1 MTQQSTEHKERFT
14 FSSKALAGDSCK
26 VLRFSGTEGLH
37 SLYSFEII
45 LVCQEFIDIDS
56 FIVAP
61 CTLHIARKDDDSV
74 QFHGYPTSCTQNS
87 HSHGWTFY
95 TVQMM
100 PHFSQLRGI
109 VHNAIHVD
117 ADVQEIVQES
127 LGHCAL
133 MAPEHVFQLQKS
145 YPKQDFSMQYNE
157 DMYAYICYY
166 LERYGIYYYFDQQG
180 EREKVIF
187 TDEPLQHMPIV
198 GEKVL
203 TYSPTSGLESL
214 YLDEII
220 FSFNK
225 VQIPLP
231 KNVHL
236 RDYDWK
242 NPNAPLEATALVSE
256 KGHGDLFFY
265 GDGFTS
271 VKEGKRLAT
280 IRAEALRCQGTTF
293 QGLSSVPRMSPGY
306 LFTLDEHFDQSCNG
320 DFLIT
325 QVQHQG
331 SQEAHLS
338 MVLGIRLENPADTV
352 YYRNTFTCI
361 KKEVPFRAPHHTERK
376 KISGMIHAFIDASTD
391 NSTPEIDEFG
401 RYKVLFPQDISG
413 RGAGKASCWLRRAQ
427 PSVGVRYGTS
437 FPLDPGVEVLIAFS
451 DGNPDRPFIAA
462 ALANAETGSMD
473 SSSRALFSGVSTAG
487 GGGLLFN
494 DQAEKQGFNLS
505 TGSMR
510 SGLMMASG
518 SLDSTILQ
526 SDFLNIVSSMSTSS
540 SSSLKS
546 SLSSRLKAEISVDG
560 KPTKISYLILTLLET
575 LAHAQILAQIY
586 SLVTTPSENPYDV
599 ATISKHHTFKENMTA
614 LGMNGLEVTDAIK
627 AFDFITLAAHFDTV
641 PQSPYITKL
650 HAKENA
656 GELSLLAPL
665 TGAHRQFLF
674 AETFSHM
681 FTKALLVTAGSRA
694 QAKEVQ
700 EDKSSEKLDQERTA
714 LKQKMTEYYTKENPK
729 ITQAELEKH
738 YTHYTNYLKEKKISR
753 QIRNWSTQLA
763 SLISEFA
770 SFLLLTKMP
779 QDASS
784 FGGIKINA
792 YEEKK
797 GPIQAL
803 DVAEE
808 KQNQT
813 LNMVIHSA
821 TGTHISSDSHIAL
834 IAGQKQAHNVDAKPA
849 RTLLKKDKK
858 ICTNMGL
865 KDTKPV
871 VFGQANGIGFSA
883 HEKMLIKGTGVSFV
897 AGEPQNAAKT
907 LGEKEGLHMHV
918 AKNIQ
923 LQATKNITQNAKKQS
938 TLKAEKQLNLF
949 TKQLHQ
955 HTEKDVTIA
964 AGKNLNINAEGHLDF
979 SSEALMKIHITS
991 DLAAQGT
998 WGKVQG
1004 KNGGMNIQS
1013 QTSLLSIKAN
1023 GVVDVN

>member
-473 SSSRALFSGVSTAG
+473 SSSRALFSGISTAG

-494 DQAEKQGFNLS
+494 DQGEKQGVNLS

-510 SGLMMASG
+510 SGLMMTSG

-526 SDFLNIVSSMSTSS
+526 SDSLNIVSSMSTSS
-540 SSSLKS
+540 SSSLKN
-546 SLSSRLKAEISVDG
+546 SLSSKFNAQISVNG
-560 KPTKISYLILTLLET
+560 KPNWRDVLKLVFTELTTLTKVGATFAAVET
-575 LAHAQILAQIY
+575 DAKN
-586 SLVTTPSENPYDV
+586 NPYDTKKQSLV
-599 ATISKHHTFKENMTA
+599 NHWKYAADALKTLDLAFATQKK
-614 LGMNGLEVTDAIK
+614 LESLTKGA
-627 AFDFITLAAHFDTV
+627 
-641 PQSPYITKL
+641 PESPYITEWSAKKDAGDFSIQVPLTAANKKFFIAEFTSHMVAKL
-650 HAKENA
+650 ALVGASSIAQHKENA
-656 GELSLLAPL
+656 QDRSSDD
-665 TGAHRQFLF
+665 
-674 AETFSHM
+674 AEK
-681 FTKALLVTAGSRA
+681 KALEAKFNAEYKKKNA
-694 QAKEVQ
+694 QATEEEIRVAREKHLKYLKGKRTAAQARNWTSQVSSLVSEVISFTALL
-700 EDKSSEKLDQERTA
+700 KSSQTA
-714 LKQKMTEYYTKENPK
+714 
-729 ITQAELEKH
+729 
-738 YTHYTNYLKEKKISR
+738 
-753 QIRNWSTQLA
+753 
-763 SLISEFA
+763 
-770 SFLLLTKMP
+770 
-779 QDASS
+779 DV
-784 FGGIKINA
+784 FGGVRINSPDA
-792 YEEKK
+792 N
-797 GPIQAL
+797 
-803 DVAEE
+803 VA
-808 KQNQT
+808 
-813 LNMVIHSA
+813 IGSA
-821 TGTHISSDSHIAL
+821 SGTHISSDTHIAL
-834 IAGQKQAHNVDAKPA
+834 IAAEKQSQTVTKKSAQA
-849 RTLLKKDKK
+849 LLSEDKK
-858 ICTNMGL
+858 TSENMGL
-865 KDTKPV
+865 DDDKPTL
-871 VFGQANGIGFSA
+871 FGEANGIGFSA
-883 HEKMLIKGTGVSFV
+883 EEKIIAKAGQSITIMAQPPAIHPPKLSDENSIFMESSTDITLTATENIKQE
-897 AGEPQNAAKT
+897 AQDT
-907 LGEKEGLHMHV
+907 LTLS
-918 AKNIQ
+918 
-923 LQATKNITQNAKKQS
+923 AKKNMTLTTEGDMQQQAEADFTMQAKANANFS
-938 TLKAEKQLNLF
+938 AKGSTTLKAK
-949 TKQLHQ
+949 
-955 HTEKDVTIA
+955 TITLKA
-964 AGKNLNINAEGHLDF
+964 QDGMELKGPWGTM
-979 SSEALMKIHITS
+979 SCTRKGMKIEAKAGGLKMQSSGI
-991 DLAAQGT
+991 LAL
-998 WGKVQG
+998 
-1004 KNGGMNIQS
+1004 N
-1013 QTSLLSIKAN
+1013 
-1023 GVVDVN
+1023 